1 MKGSKMFKERWI
13 WAATLL
19 IMVAFGVGSWALSGK
34 KGQRGRESEAS
45 YFMVERGPL
54 TIHVRAPGTIR
65 SQKAVVLKSKVEGR
79 TTILWL
85 IPEGSPVKKGDL
97 LLELDSSDL
106 EDKKLQ
112 QQIKVRN
119 AEAAF
124 VRARENLAVVQNQA
138 ESDIAEADLN
148 ERFAGIDLEKYNKG
162 EFPQQKKQSEN
173 DIIIAEEELK
183 RAEEKLNWSKTL
195 AEEGYITRS
204 EMEAD
209 ALEYKKRE
217 LNLQMARRKLGVLL
231 DYTHPRELAR
241 LKSDLEQASRAVDRV
256 KRKASADI
264 LQAEAELEAK
274 NLEFEREK
282 DRLEK
287 VLRQIENC
295 RVTAPVD
302 GMVVYATTGQSR
314 RHRNQNLLAE
324 GEEVSEDHR
333 YKNSNLT
340 VWPLPD

>member
-1 MKGSKMFKERWI
+1 MFKERWI

-106 EDKKLQ
+106 EDKNLQ
-112 QQIKVRN
+112 QQIKVRK

-138 ESDIAEADLN
+138 ESDIVDHANIFQGGRGYQTEDQGTEDEAGQHITGDSGDFYPMGQLAAE
-148 ERFAGIDLEKYNKG
+148 KS
-162 EFPQQKKQSEN
+162 QK
-173 DIIIAEEELK
+173 DDH
-183 RAEEKLNWSKTL
+183 
-195 AEEGYITRS
+195 
-204 EMEAD
+204 AD
-209 ALEYKKRE
+209 AE
-217 LNLQMARRKLGVLL
+217 
-231 DYTHPRELAR
+231 
-241 LKSDLEQASRAVDRV
+241 
-256 KRKASADI
+256 
-264 LQAEAELEAK
+264 
-274 NLEFEREK
+274 
-282 DRLEK
+282 
-287 VLRQIENC
+287 
-295 RVTAPVD
+295 
-302 GMVVYATTGQSR
+302 
-314 RHRNQNLLAE
+314 
-324 GEEVSEDHR
+324 
-333 YKNSNLT
+333 
-340 VWPLPD
+340 